1 MSRIRTCGHLDHHQR
16 NGTYLRVLIAT
27 PTDVPFQLV
36 LDNDLAIGTT
46 RIVVLAAPSLTAL
59 NESTARLQTAA
70 RAVDWQLQSADGL
83 HRRIIDHLHHTNTA
97 VPQ

>member
-1 MSRIRTCGHLDHHQR
+1 MNRARTCAHLDHHQR

-36 LDNDLAIGTT
+36 VDNNLAIGTT
-46 RIVVLAAPSLTAL
+46 RIVVLAAPTLAAL
-59 NESTARLQTAA
+59 NENTARLQAAA

-83 HRRIIDHLHHTNTA
+83 HRRIIDRLHHNNTA